1 MPALTELLDKPIRVP
16 TGEAVALLQD
26 LVVRVPQ
33 SEQSPAAAAAVASAG
48 TALAVASPA
57 EVYPPVIG
65 LVARLKSLRGAR
77 LVFIP
82 WDKVSQMDTNGVALN
97 SPAVN
102 LRRFEQRESELVL
115 KKELFDRQVMDV
127 EGRRVVRINDLD
139 LAYADGLYRLV
150 AVDVGPGAL
159 LRRAVGP
166 RLGERVASFVRR
178 ETGAKTPLIDWAQV
192 APVHGGPEGIDTDG
206 ALRLRVP
213 RERLALM
220 EPADLARV
228 VEQLTPQQGAALL
241 DELDEAT
248 AADTLEELE
257 DEQQGQLL
265 RVMDPER
272 AADLLEEMEPD
283 EATDALQNVSA
294 EEAADLLKRM
304 DRDDA
309 EDVQELLGYPEDSAG
324 GIMTTEYV
332 AVPEWANATEVRA
345 AMRAQAQRAASD
357 TDDPLPDALPEIY
370 VVVEDEPPRRAPT
383 LKRNGARSRPS
394 SGQPAPSTTEQRKLS
409 LWTEGRLVGVV
420 SLRDLLLAEPEA
432 PIRAVMR
439 PVECMAHPLDNER
452 DVARLIADEDLVA
465 LPIVDDAGKMLG
477 IVTVD
482 DAIDVILPT
491 AWKKRIPRRFH

>member
-26 LVVRVPQ
+26 VVVRVPQ
-33 SEQSPAAAAAVASAG
+33 PDQSPAVTAAAASAG

-65 LVARLKSLRGAR
+65 LVARLKTLRGAR
-77 LVFIP
+77 QVFIP
-82 WDKVSQMDTNGVALN
+82 WDKVSQMDTSGVALN
-97 SPAVN
+97 SPAMN
-102 LRRFEQRESELVL
+102 LRRFEQRDGELVL
-115 KKELFDRQVMDV
+115 KKGLFDRQVMDV

-139 LAYADGLYRLV
+139 LAYADGVYRLV

-178 ETGAKTPLIDWAQV
+178 ETGAKPPLIDWAQV
-192 APVHGGPEGIDTDG
+192 APVQGGPDGSDG

-228 VEQLTPQQGAALL
+228 VEQLTPKEGAALL
-241 DELDEAT
+241 DELDEAI

-283 EATDALQNVSA
+283 EATDALQNVTA

-304 DRDDA
+304 DREDA

-332 AVPEWANATEVRA
+332 AVAEWANVTEVRA
-345 AMRAQAQRAASD
+345 AMRAQAQRAARD
-357 TDDPLPDALPEIY
+357 QDDPLPDALPEIY
-370 VVVEDEPPRRAPT
+370 VVVEDEPPKRAPAV
-383 LKRNGARSRPS
+383 KRNGARTRPTA
-394 SGQPAPSTTEQRKLS
+394 GKPTPTATEQRHLS

-432 PIRAVMR
+432 PIREVMH
-439 PVECMAHPLDNER
+439 PVECVAHPLDNER